1 MWLSLIQA
9 PATGMRVGNL
19 VEVQKMIDHCESWK
33 ERHLSVKLI
42 VACDTTWMNSAK
54 VGHVPSFASPGASLK
69 EENKEDVEAS
79 LVKKPR
85 DLDAFKN
92 SPRMHH
98 VHTGS
103 VWFLVL
109 RHQTCLVCLQ
119 SFLGL
124 WKSNPHARNIHGL
137 ARVNGLHEDAAG
149 VV

>member
-79 LVKKPR
+79 LVATKGFGCFQKLTSNASCSHWISLVLGAEAS
-85 DLDAFKN
+85 DLPCLPAKLPGTVEVQ
-92 SPRMHH
+92 SPR
-98 VHTGS
+98 T
-103 VWFLVL
+103 
-109 RHQTCLVCLQ
+109 
-119 SFLGL
+119 
-124 WKSNPHARNIHGL
+124 
-137 ARVNGLHEDAAG
+137 
-149 VV
+149 